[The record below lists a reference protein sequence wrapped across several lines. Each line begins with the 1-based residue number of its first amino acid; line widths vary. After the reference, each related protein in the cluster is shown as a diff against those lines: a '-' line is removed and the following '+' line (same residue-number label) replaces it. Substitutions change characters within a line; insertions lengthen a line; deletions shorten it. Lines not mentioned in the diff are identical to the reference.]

1 MTVMET
7 VLAAAVELGI
17 EKRVREYF
25 EAFSSEGKEDAEAL
39 VRCVN
44 LVENELALDYLPL
57 LAEDTILTDTG
68 VVFFSDL
75 KRKAARIL
83 KVTDEYGASVPFTI
97 FPEYLKAQAGKITVR
112 YAYSPEVKTEN
123 DESDYITGASVRL
136 FAYGI
141 AAEYLL
147 ASGAFEESAV
157 WDKKYKEAIAAAY
170 RSKPSAVIASRRWV

>member
-1 MTVMET
+1 MTVIEA
-7 VLAAAVELGI
+7 VLAAATELGM

-25 EAFSSEGKEDAEAL
+25 EAFSMEGKDDANAL
-39 VRCVN
+39 IRCFN

-57 LAEDTILTDTG
+57 LAEDTVATDTG
-68 VVFFSDL
+68 AVFFSDL
-75 KRKAARIL
+75 KKKAARVL
-83 KVTDEYGASVPFTI
+83 KVTDEYGVALPFTV
-97 FPEYLKAQAGKITVR
+97 FPEYLKAQPGKLVVR
-112 YAYSPEVKTEN
+112 YAYSPDEKAEG
-123 DESDYITGASVRL
+123 DESDYQTGVSVRL

-170 RSKPSAVIASRRWV
+170 RAKPSVVIASRRWV